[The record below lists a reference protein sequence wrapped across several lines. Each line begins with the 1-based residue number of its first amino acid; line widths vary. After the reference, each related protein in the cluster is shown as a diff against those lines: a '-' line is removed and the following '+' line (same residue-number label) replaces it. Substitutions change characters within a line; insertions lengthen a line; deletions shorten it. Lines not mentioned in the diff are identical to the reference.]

1 MSARN
6 LWWMTQQKTF
16 SEREVALN
24 SGKVIHGAIS
34 RHQKRL
40 GENLFLI
47 LAIFT
52 NSVPTCLYPSEMV

>member
-1 MSARN
+1 
-6 LWWMTQQKTF
+6 MTQQKTF

-34 RHQKRL
+34 RHQKPL

-52 NSVPTCLYPSEMV
+52 NGAPTCLYPSEMV